1 MSLHTAVKGQ
11 FGLGTGRAMGKAL
24 KKAMF
29 LGKLYRKKRLLSL
42 SPLHTPQKARRLLT
56 AMWRPPAY
64 NVQGQE
70 RQWYESCFRSHA
82 AMCGCGDF
90 IRHLCHLADNFG
102 RPSTVPRPPAPTPPV
117 RPLPALPAPPNPSGS
132 RAAWPTGGGDG
143 EDEPR
148 GGGDGAGGLAELADE
163 ELLSAAVDAAEE

>member
-29 LGKLYRKKRLLSL
+29 LGKLYRKKRRLPL
-42 SPLHTPQKARRLLT
+42 SPLHTTQKTRRFLST
-56 AMWRPPAY
+56 MWTPPTH
-64 NVQGQE
+64 NVRGQE

-82 AMCGCGDF
+82 SFCGCGDF
-90 IRHLCHLADNFG
+90 IRHLCDLANDFG
-102 RPSTVPRPPAPTPPV
+102 RPPTAPRPPAPPPPV

-132 RAAWPTGGGDG
+132 RAAWPTGGTDGD
-143 EDEPR
+143 EEPR
-148 GGGDGAGGLAELADE
+148 GGGDGAGGFADLADE
-163 ELLSAAVDAAEE
+163 ELLSAAVEAAEE